1 MREFTETETRTFTIA
16 CPKGDGGDIVKVGK
30 QSGHQRYKCKTCGTY
45 FRDQAHIGK
54 GKQYPVEQVGAALGW
69 YFDGLSYREVARNMA
84 RHFKI
89 PEPAEETIYRWVQAY
104 AEDAVEAVKDNKAK
118 TGTEWV
124 ADETKVKI
132 DGEPYWLWNVMDAKT
147 RFILAA
153 YITHERDLK
162 AATKVMK
169 MARELAANP
178 PETIRTDRLPAY
190 PRAIKIAFGKGNIEH
205 IQTDGIAAV
214 VNNNLSERLQGTIK
228 ERNKVLRG
236 FKRPASA
243 QQYLDGWVLDYN
255 YFRPHHALGKVR
267 PASKAGVE
275 APFDNWQGVAHKVR
289 AKGKDRTP
297 RARDLPGFKPKKK
310 LGRPITKPR
319 GRAALEA
326 RPIDEPV
333 KTRAGRPRP
342 LVAHNERPP
351 SQASLDTG
359 KR

>member
-1 MREFTETETRTFTIA
+1 MRKFTETKTYTFTIA

-45 FRDQAHIGK
+45 FRDEARIGK
-54 GKQYPVEQVGAALGW
+54 GKQYPIAQVGAALGW

-84 RHFKI
+84 RDFKI

-104 AEDAVEAVKDNKAK
+104 AEDAVQAVKDNKAK

-147 RFILAA
+147 RYILAA
-153 YITHERDLK
+153 NITHDRDLK
-162 AATKVMK
+162 AATKIMK
-169 MARELAANP
+169 MARESAANP
-178 PETIRTDRLPAY
+178 PKSIRTDRMKSY
-190 PRAIKIAFGKGNIEH
+190 PRAIKTVFGAGNVEY
-205 IQTDGIAAV
+205 IQTDGIAAE

-255 YFRPHHALGKVR
+255 YFRPHHALGMAT
-267 PASKAGVE
+267 PASKAGVK
-275 APFDNWQGVAHKVR
+275 APFENWQGVAHKVR
-289 AKGKDRTP
+289 AKGRDTTP
-297 RARDLPGFKPKKK
+297 RARDLPGFIPKRKV
-310 LGRPITKPR
+310 GRKITKPR
-319 GRAALEA
+319 GRKALE
-326 RPIDEPV
+326 
-333 KTRAGRPRP
+333 
-342 LVAHNERPP
+342 ERPP
-351 SQASLDTG
+351 TQKSLDTG